1 MDLLL
6 VFELQDAYV
15 GNAYRNEL
23 PFQLVE
29 ENIQLNRQ
37 APIRCY
43 SCRGDTKGRYLYVH
57 ETRFTHLLALD
68 APQFFV

>member
-29 ENIQLNRQ
+29 ENVQLNR
-37 APIRCY
+37 
-43 SCRGDTKGRYLYVH
+43 
-57 ETRFTHLLALD
+57 
-68 APQFFV
+68 